1 VSGTALIYN
10 KIMEVKMKTKSK
22 KISGIDLILNSA
34 NKENKS
40 MPHVSSG
47 TGAHKSIKDYS
58 RKIKHKKNWF

>member
-1 VSGTALIYN
+1 
-10 KIMEVKMKTKSK
+10 MKTKSK